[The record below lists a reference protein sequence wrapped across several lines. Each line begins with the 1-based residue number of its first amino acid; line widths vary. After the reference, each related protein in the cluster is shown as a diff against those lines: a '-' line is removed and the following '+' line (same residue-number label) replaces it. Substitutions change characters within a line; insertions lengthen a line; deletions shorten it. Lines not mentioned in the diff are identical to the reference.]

1 MLMKDEIMYQRWLA
15 LGLLLFVFIL
25 IIFVAIVPLVS
36 TGLDYY
42 QQKQELTF
50 RLHRSKQIV
59 ARKESVSEDIKNIK
73 QQYQQQNYFST
84 QNTVALASADL
95 QKFIKSTISSAG
107 GQLTSTQVLPS
118 TSGIGFKRISIKV
131 RMSGDAEI
139 LRSVLYEIESA
150 VPVMIVDEID
160 IRPVRGKRNRKTRK
174 IEPSSKLNINFQATG
189 FMRAE
194 SS

>member
-1 MLMKDEIMYQRWLA
+1 MLMKDEVMYQRWLA

-25 IIFVAIVPLVS
+25 IIFVAIIPLVS

-50 RLHRSKQIV
+50 RLHRSEQIV
-59 ARKESVSEDIKNIK
+59 ARKETVIEDIKNIR

>member
-1 MLMKDEIMYQRWLA
+1 MKDDVMYQRWLA
-15 LGLLLFVFIL
+15 LGLLLLVLIL

-42 QQKQELTF
+42 QQKKELIF
-50 RLHRSKQIV
+50 RLQRSKQIV
-59 ARKESVSEDIKNIK
+59 ARKETVLADIKSIK
-73 QQYQQQNYFST
+73 QQYQEQNYFST
-84 QNTVALASADL
+84 QDTVALASADL

-118 TSGIGFKRISIKV
+118 ISENGFNRISVKV
-131 RMSGDAEI
+131 RMSGDAEV

>member
-1 MLMKDEIMYQRWLA
+1 MLMKDDIMYQRWLA
-15 LGLLLFVFIL
+15 LGLLLFVFML
-25 IIFVAIVPLVS
+25 IIIVAIVPLVS

-50 RLHRSKQIV
+50 RLQRSKQIV
-59 ARKESVSEDIKNIK
+59 ARKQAVLEDIKNIK
-73 QQYQQQNYFST
+73 QQFQQQNYFST

-95 QKFIKSTISSAG
+95 QKFIKATISSAG

-118 TSGIGFKRISIKV
+118 TSENGFKRISVKV
-131 RMSGDAEI
+131 RMSGDVEI

-174 IEPSSKLNINFQATG
+174 IQPSSKLNINFQATG
-189 FMRAE
+189 FMRAK